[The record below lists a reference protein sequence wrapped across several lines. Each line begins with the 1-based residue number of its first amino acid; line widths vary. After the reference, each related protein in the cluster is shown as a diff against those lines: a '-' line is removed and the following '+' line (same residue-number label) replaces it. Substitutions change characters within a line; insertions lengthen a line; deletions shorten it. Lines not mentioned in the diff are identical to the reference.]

1 MHELVGKYVKD
12 TNDVELGTIVDLKDG
27 YFEIEEGFFGTF
39 FLDVAMVVAVG
50 EDVRLDASIQ
60 TVLHNK
66 KVIDKEGEELGT
78 VNDVMEADDVID
90 FILVDVGE
98 KLFSIPIENI
108 HRIGD
113 VLKLNID
120 IEEAEYIQEEHS
132 FREEIVHRIKGF
144 LHLD

>member
-12 TNDVELGTIVDLKDG
+12 TNDIELGTIVDLKDG
-27 YFEIEEGFFGTF
+27 FFEIEEGVFGTF

-50 EDVRLDASIQ
+50 EDVGLDASIQ

-66 KVIDKEGEELGT
+66 KVLDKEGEELGT
-78 VNDVMEADDVID
+78 VHDVMEADDVMD
-90 FILVDVGE
+90 FILVAVGE
-98 KLFSIPIENI
+98 NLFSIPIENL

-113 VLKLNID
+113 DLELNID
-120 IEEAEYIQEEHS
+120 REEAEYIQEEHS

>member
-12 TNDVELGTIVDLKDG
+12 TNDIELGTIVDLKDG
-27 YFEIEEGFFGTF
+27 YFEIEEGVFGTF

-50 EDVRLDASIQ
+50 EAVGLDASIQ

-66 KVIDKEGEELGT
+66 KVLDKEGEELGT
-78 VNDVMEADDVID
+78 VHDVMEADDVMD
-90 FILVDVGE
+90 FILVAVGE
-98 KLFSIPIENI
+98 KLFSIPIENL

-113 VLKLNID
+113 VLELNID
-120 IEEAEYIQEEHS
+120 REEAEYIQEEHS

-144 LHLD
+144 LHMD